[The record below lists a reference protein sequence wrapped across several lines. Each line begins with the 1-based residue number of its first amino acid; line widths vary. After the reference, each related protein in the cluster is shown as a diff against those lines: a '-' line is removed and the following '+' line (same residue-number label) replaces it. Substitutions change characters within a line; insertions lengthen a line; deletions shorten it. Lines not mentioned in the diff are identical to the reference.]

1 MKLLV
6 FFFSMLFSFGHQDTI
21 QETISG
27 YIEKLRD
34 KISEP
39 ITIETL
45 NLDLSGINNVSGSLS
60 ASNVNIQGLKA
71 FDMNIIYNILPSG
84 FVLTIDSIKLNLNYV
99 ADVTLANSP
108 LLNIF
113 GEGKGSVELT
123 KFVVEGNLTV
133 VSLLPAI
140 NITVSGM
147 RMHLDDAVFK
157 FDGLLDDETFSN
169 EFNEFL
175 TGNVANLF
183 NANEHAISTLA
194 EGPVNKILGDVLA
207 NITTSAEPYD
217 YIVGEYLSNIE
228 GFNSEEVSPSIIE
241 ILFSMLSSLL
251 FKTHQENMKY
261 LNCFT
266 LNLIALYIAASQ
278 NLEEIQYTN
287 QLGGVIENTINTTLN
302 RFKANL
308 TDPISIAS
316 RSFNFG
322 EEEALSGGF
331 NVSSLKIGGVKDF
344 VAEEIE
350 VNMELHKIY
359 MKIALCDLSVNFKYW
374 ADMLLLNLVPLYG
387 QGRMG
392 INFDEVE
399 VEVQAAS
406 NTDEEENIK
415 IKDVALLFS
424 LTETTFDLKGL
435 INNSEYSALIS
446 NVVTD
451 NFVNFVNHNAE
462 MISQTISPIV
472 ETIINSILEPATE
485 NLHVKEVKVK
495 VNT

>member
-123 KFVVEGNLTV
+123 EFVVEGNLTV

-147 RMHLDDAVFK
+147 RMHLDDALFK

-207 NITTSAEPYD
+207 NITTSTEPYD

-228 GFNSEEVSPSIIE
+228 GLIQKKC
-241 ILFSMLSSLL
+241 LRRSL
-251 FKTHQENMKY
+251 KY
-261 LNCFT
+261 YFQCL
-266 LNLIALYIAASQ
+266 ALYCS
-278 NLEEIQYTN
+278 
-287 QLGGVIENTINTTLN
+287 
-302 RFKANL
+302 K
-308 TDPISIAS
+308 
-316 RSFNFG
+316 
-322 EEEALSGGF
+322 
-331 NVSSLKIGGVKDF
+331 
-344 VAEEIE
+344 
-350 VNMELHKIY
+350 H
-359 MKIALCDLSVNFKYW
+359 
-374 ADMLLLNLVPLYG
+374 
-387 QGRMG
+387 
-392 INFDEVE
+392 
-399 VEVQAAS
+399 
-406 NTDEEENIK
+406 IK
-415 IKDVALLFS
+415 
-424 LTETTFDLKGL
+424 
-435 INNSEYSALIS
+435 
-446 NVVTD
+446 
-451 NFVNFVNHNAE
+451 
-462 MISQTISPIV
+462 
-472 ETIINSILEPATE
+472 
-485 NLHVKEVKVK
+485 
-495 VNT
+495 